1 MNNSTFGNTVGNLRK
16 RINITPVKNAG
27 DYKKCV
33 SKPAFVS
40 HKIFSKNFL
49 AIHGI
54 KPVLTYDKPI
64 YVRFTILDVSKLLT
78 YESHQKYIKIKFNAT
93 LLFTHTDSL
102 VYETETKY
110 IYEDFYED
118 KN

>member
-16 RINITPVKNAG
+16 RINVTPVKNAG
-27 DYKKCV
+27 DYKKYIG
-33 SKPAFVS
+33 KPAFVS
-40 HKIFSKNFL
+40 HKIFSKNYL
-49 AIHGI
+49 AIHEI

-64 YVRFTILDVSKLLT
+64 YVRFSILDVSKLLT
-78 YESHQKYIKIKFNAT
+78 YESHQKYIRRKFNAD

-102 VYETETKY
+102 VYEIKTKD

>member
-1 MNNSTFGNTVGNLRK
+1 MNNSTFSNTVGNLRK

-33 SKPAFVS
+33 SKPGFVS

-64 YVRFTILDVSKLLT
+64 YVKFTILDVSKLLT
-78 YESHQKYIKIKFNAT
+78 YESHQKYIRRKFNAD

-102 VYETETKY
+102 VYENKTKD